1 MSMILL
7 HFITVFNVLR
17 MRRQHGMKGKRLLD
31 REEWV
36 GICVKYYRTHLHVFL
51 YQNNNGVSPVETQN
65 FASPEQKAR

>member
-31 REEWV
+31 REECV
-36 GICVKYYRTHLHVFL
+36 GICVKHYRTHLHIFL
-51 YQNNNGVSPVETQN
+51 SQDNNGVSPVETQN
-65 FASPEQKAR
+65 LASPVQKMR